1 MPQVDL
7 FVDTV
12 ALPQS
17 AEKRKTVHSVMKII
31 CREKKKQLAVL
42 DTCNDHENYAQHLY
56 RFFFSLER
64 FSYDLEMFMCEQNA
78 NNRLNEH
85 TQTRAG
91 FDWSCEHA
99 MFSSQLKVIFC

>member
-1 MPQVDL
+1 MYED
-7 FVDTV
+7 DTV
-12 ALPQS
+12 FYYINVSGIPSGNKL
-17 AEKRKTVHSVMKII
+17 I
-31 CREKKKQLAVL
+31 
-42 DTCNDHENYAQHLY
+42 
-56 RFFFSLER
+56 ER

-99 MFSSQLKVIFC
+99 MFSSELKVIFRFSCRYFAR

>member
-1 MPQVDL
+1 MTMQG
-7 FVDTV
+7 DTRNFGYSGRV
-12 ALPQS
+12 PSDQNV
-17 AEKRKTVHSVMKII
+17 RKFRFKMKSNGTERKI
-31 CREKKKQLAVL
+31 
-42 DTCNDHENYAQHLY
+42 
-56 RFFFSLER
+56 ER

-99 MFSSQLKVIFC
+99 MFSSELKVIF

>member
-1 MPQVDL
+1 MIVTKNGVL
-7 FVDTV
+7 NKVKLKLKLMENNTV
-12 ALPQS
+12 I
-17 AEKRKTVHSVMKII
+17 TVII
-31 CREKKKQLAVL
+31 
-42 DTCNDHENYAQHLY
+42 
-56 RFFFSLER
+56 ER

-99 MFSSQLKVIFC
+99 MFSSELKVIS

>member
-1 MPQVDL
+1 M
-7 FVDTV
+7 
-12 ALPQS
+12 
-17 AEKRKTVHSVMKII
+17 KTT
-31 CREKKKQLAVL
+31 CGL
-42 DTCNDHENYAQHLY
+42 DTI
-56 RFFFSLER
+56 ER

-99 MFSSQLKVIFC
+99 MFSSELKVIFRFSCRYFAR